1 MTTTRRVLAVA
12 ALAVLAVSAAPPALV
27 AQTTSRV
34 LVRFGMVTD
43 VHFADIDPNGARAY
57 RESDRKLAEC
67 VSVMNDRRVDFLVEL
82 GDFKDQDQAPQE
94 ARTLGFLRHIES
106 VLALFKGPRYHVMGN
121 HDVDSLSKAQFLSFA
136 KSASIPPGQAHYSFA
151 QKSVRFIV
159 LDADHKTDGSD
170 YDRGNFDWG
179 DANIDAAQLAWLERT
194 LTSSRE
200 PAVVFIH
207 QQLDGEGAYYV
218 KNAAAV
224 RRLLEAQGNVLAV
237 FQGHRHEGAY
247 SVINGIPYYTLKGV
261 IEGSGL
267 DANAYAIVEV
277 REDGTVWVTGYR
289 KAVSQGFRAVTTPPG
304 RTRRGR

>member
-12 ALAVLAVSAAPPALV
+12 ALAVLAVPVAPPAIV

-43 VHFADIDPNGARAY
+43 VHFADIDPNGARTY

-67 VSVMNDRRVDFLVEL
+67 VSEMNDRRVDFLVEL
-82 GDFKDQDQAPQE
+82 GDFKDQDQVPNE

-121 HDVDSLSKAQFLSFA
+121 HDVDSLSKAQFLSIA
-136 KSASIPPGQAHYSFA
+136 QSGAGASGEAHYAFA
-151 QKSVRFIV
+151 QKGVRFIV
-159 LDADHKTDGSD
+159 LDADHKADGSD

-194 LTSSRE
+194 LASSRE
-200 PAVVFIH
+200 PAVLFIH

-224 RRLLEAQGNVLAV
+224 RSILEAPGNVLAV

-261 IEGSGL
+261 IEGSGP

-277 REDGTVWVTGYR
+277 RDDGSVWVTGYR
-289 KAVSQGFRAVTTPPG
+289 RAVSQGFRAVTTPPG
-304 RTRRGR
+304 RSRRGR

>member
-207 QQLDGEGAYYV
+207 QQLDGEGAYYL
-218 KNAAAV
+218 KNAPAV
-224 RRLLEAQGNVLAV
+224 RRILETPGNVLAV

-247 SVINGIPYYTLKGV
+247 SVINGIPYYTLKGL
-261 IEGSGL
+261 IEGSGP

-277 REDGTVWVTGYR
+277 RDDGSVWVTGYR
-289 KAVSQGFRAVTTPPG
+289 RAVSRGFQALTALPG
-304 RTRRGR
+304 RTRGR